1 MILHTIK
8 YSSLKS
14 ISWFKFQ
21 AGKSLK
27 SNIESR
33 IYKKNTTKN
42 LEDAKKCQKKLEDT
56 FKKKTLHWLP
66 SGKLI
71 PNIELY
77 SHYVPMVYPIINH

>member
-1 MILHTIK
+1 MP
-8 YSSLKS
+8 
-14 ISWFKFQ
+14 
-21 AGKSLK
+21 
-27 SNIESR
+27 
-33 IYKKNTTKN
+33 
-42 LEDAKKCQKKLEDT
+42 KKLEDT